1 MHFLKNESKIWF
13 LKAII
18 FDSSSI
24 FLDKT
29 KAVFILNFKLNWSS
43 RIRIVNRCIITGWA
57 KSILRQF
64 RLSWMELKNYAG
76 IGFLPGIQKWAF

>member
-1 MHFLKNESKIWF
+1 MNFLKNESKIWF

-29 KAVFILNFKLNWSS
+29 KAVFVLNLKLNWSS
-43 RIRIVNRCIITGWA
+43 RTRIVNRCIITGWS

-76 IGFLPGIQKWAF
+76 TGFLPGIQKWSF